1 MDNRLHKQ
9 QIDKIIEGLLE
20 LAKGDYSVQ
29 IELSEEN
36 NDLDAIAVGIN
47 MVVDSIASN
56 HVQIELLN
64 NELLKSNDQKDKF
77 LSIIAHDL
85 KSPFNSILG
94 FSEILC
100 EQVAEK
106 NYQGIVEYSD
116 IIQQSS
122 KRAMDL
128 LMNLVEWSQSQIGR
142 MVFNPEYFVIGELID
157 EVILLLSDAAKLK
170 SIIIRKALLPNT
182 IVYADK
188 NMISTV
194 LRNLISNAIKF
205 THLNGEI
212 IIPIVKKEG
221 EIIVSVDDN
230 GVGMTQDKIDR
241 IFQIDE
247 NYSTPGTQNE
257 KGTGLGVIICKKFVE
272 KHGGKIWVDSKV
284 GIGSTFY
291 FSLPL
296 GIEN

>member
-1 MDNRLHKQ
+1 MDNRLQKQ

-56 HVQIELLN
+56 HVQMELLN

-77 LSIIAHDL
+77 FSIIAHDL

-116 IIQQSS
+116 IIHQSS

-128 LMNLVEWSQSQIGR
+128 LMNLMEWSQSQIGR

>member
-9 QIDKIIEGLLE
+9 QIDKIIDGLLE

-77 LSIIAHDL
+77 FSIIAHDL

-257 KGTGLGVIICKKFVE
+257 KGTGLGVIICKEFVE

>member
-1 MDNRLHKQ
+1 
-9 QIDKIIEGLLE
+9 
-20 LAKGDYSVQ
+20 
-29 IELSEEN
+29 
-36 NDLDAIAVGIN
+36 
-47 MVVDSIASN
+47 
-56 HVQIELLN
+56 
-64 NELLKSNDQKDKF
+64 
-77 LSIIAHDL
+77 
-85 KSPFNSILG
+85 
-94 FSEILC
+94 
-100 EQVAEK
+100 
-106 NYQGIVEYSD
+106 
-116 IIQQSS
+116 
-122 KRAMDL
+122 MDL
-128 LMNLVEWSQSQIGR
+128 LMNLMEWSQSQIGR

>member
-77 LSIIAHDL
+77 FSIIAHDL

-128 LMNLVEWSQSQIGR
+128 LMNLMEWSQSQIGR

-230 GVGMTQDKIDR
+230 GVGMTQEKIDR

>member
-128 LMNLVEWSQSQIGR
+128 LMNLMEWSQSQIGR

-170 SIIIRKALLPNT
+170 SIIIRKVLIPNT

-230 GVGMTQDKIDR
+230 GVGMTQEKIDR

>member
-9 QIDKIIEGLLE
+9 QIDKIIDGLLE

-77 LSIIAHDL
+77 FSIIAHDL

>member
-77 LSIIAHDL
+77 FSIIAHDL

>member
-1 MDNRLHKQ
+1 MDNRLQKQ

-56 HVQIELLN
+56 HVKIELLN

-116 IIQQSS
+116 IIHQSS

-128 LMNLVEWSQSQIGR
+128 LMNLMEWSQSQIGR

-157 EVILLLSDAAKLK
+157 EVILLLSDTAKLK

-241 IFQIDE
+241 IFRIDE

-257 KGTGLGVIICKKFVE
+257 RGTGLGVIICKKFVE